1 MIRTFATLGI
11 ALLLGGCASPTANT
25 PEQETSAPTAQSP
38 VSAPDVP
45 SSAVMFPAIN
55 VPDMQAAEAFY
66 IGIMGMKPTLR
77 IGAEGDA
84 HQEVTLNFSGEIYAR
99 EASLVLN
106 FVASRTE
113 PYVFDGLSR
122 IAFRVP
128 DLDGLVARI
137 RAAGHKVLVEPR
149 MIEVKGAGI
158 KLAFVEDPNGARV
171 ELLQPMLPGEGS
183 EANP

>member
-1 MIRTFATLGI
+1 MIRSIATLGI
-11 ALLLGGCASPTANT
+11 LLLLGGCDSPTSNT
-25 PEQETSAPTAQSP
+25 PEQETSAPTAQPSK
-38 VSAPDVP
+38 SAAEVP
-45 SSAVMFPAIN
+45 NSALMFPAIN

-77 IGAEGDA
+77 IGEEGDA
-84 HQEVTLNFSGEIYAR
+84 HQEVTLNFSGEMYAS

-128 DLDGLVARI
+128 DLDRLVARI
-137 RAAGHKVLVEPR
+137 RAAGHRVLDEPR
-149 MIEVKGAGI
+149 MIEVRGAGI

-171 ELLQPMLPGEGS
+171 ELIQLMLPGQGS
-183 EANP
+183 EAMP

>member
-1 MIRTFATLGI
+1 MIRAIATLGI
-11 ALLLGGCASPTANT
+11 ALLLGGCDSPPSNT
-25 PEQETSAPTAQSP
+25 PEQETSAPTAQSAM
-38 VSAPDVP
+38 SAPEVP

-55 VPDMQAAEAFY
+55 VPDMRAAEAFY

-77 IGAEGDA
+77 IGEEGDA
-84 HQEVTLNFSGEIYAR
+84 HQEVTLNFSGEMYAS

-106 FVASRTE
+106 FEASRTE
-113 PYVFDGLSR
+113 PPVFDGLSR

-137 RAAGHKVLVEPR
+137 RAAGHKVLAEPR
-149 MIEVKGAGI
+149 TIEVKGSGI

-171 ELLQPMLPGEGS
+171 ELIQLISNG
-183 EANP
+183 